1 MTLREW
7 RQKHKVSQETVAEH
21 LGVHQSTV
29 SKWETGEEMP
39 SLLTAEA
46 IRVLTASK
54 VPLSAWVRAA

>member
-7 RQKHKVSQETVAEH
+7 RKKHKVSQETIAQQV
-21 LGVHQSTV
+21 GVHQSTV
-29 SKWETGEEMP
+29 SKWETGEEVP

-46 IRVLTASK
+46 IRVLTVGK

>member
-7 RQKHKVSQETVAEH
+7 RNKHKVSQETVAQH

-29 SKWETGEEMP
+29 SKWETGQEVP
-39 SLLTAEA
+39 SLLSAEA
-46 IRVLTASK
+46 IRVLTLNK

>member
-7 RQKHKVSQETVAEH
+7 RQKHKVSQETVAEQ

-29 SKWETGEEMP
+29 SKWETGEECP

-46 IRVLTASK
+46 IRIFTAGR
-54 VPLSAWVRAA
+54 VPLGVWVRAA